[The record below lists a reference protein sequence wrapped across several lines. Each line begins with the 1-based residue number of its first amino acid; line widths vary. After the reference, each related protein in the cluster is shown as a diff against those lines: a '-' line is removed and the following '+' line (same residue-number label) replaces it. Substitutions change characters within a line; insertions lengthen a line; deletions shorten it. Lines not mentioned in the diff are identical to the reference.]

1 MGRPAARAH
10 AALRAGARPGGRA
23 LRQGR
28 MKPHHPTLRL
38 AARIASLL
46 FLLAVAVLLVHAAR
60 TVDWTQVRAAIAGYA
75 PHRLALAGVLTAA
88 SYALYCGYDVAAR
101 RYAEHDLRHRHILP
115 IVFVSYALSMNIG
128 AVLGGAGFRLR
139 LYTRSGL
146 SLGLITRIIFF
157 ATVTNWTGYL
167 LLAGVLFARRT
178 LALPPGWRLG
188 VDGLQVLGV
197 AMLGVVAAYLVACR
211 LMHGR
216 IFHVRGHHFRLP
228 SLHLALLQLAMSTG
242 NWMLMA
248 GIVHVLLPGGI
259 AYPEVLAVLLLGA
272 VAAAAVH
279 MPAGIGVLEAVF
291 VALLD
296 GRAPR
301 AEILAAVLTYRAFY
315 YLLPLA
321 VAMVVY
327 AGLEMRRHRQGGRR
341 TMHGDRA

>member
-1 MGRPAARAH
+1 MKPQH
-10 AALRAGARPGGRA
+10 PALRRV
-23 LRQGR
+23 
-28 MKPHHPTLRL
+28 
-38 AARIASLL
+38 ARIASLL
-46 FLLAVAVLLVHAAR
+46 FLGVVVVLLVHAAR
-60 TVDWTQVRAAIAGYA
+60 AVDWAQVRVAIAGYGRG
-75 PHRLALAGVLTAA
+75 RLALAGLITAA

-101 RYAEHDLRHRHILP
+101 RYAGHDLRRRHILP

-128 AVLGGAGFRLR
+128 AILGGAGFRLR

-146 SLGLITRIIFF
+146 SLALISRIIFF
-157 ATVTNWTGYL
+157 STVTNWTGYL

-197 AMLGVVAAYLVACR
+197 AMLCVLAAYLAACR
-211 LMHGR
+211 LSHGR
-216 IFHVRGHHFRLP
+216 IFHLRGHHFRLP
-228 SLHLALLQLAMSTG
+228 SLPLALLQVAMATG

-248 GIVHVLLPGGI
+248 AIVYVLLPGTVG
-259 AYPEVLAVLLLGA
+259 YPEVLAVLLLGA
-272 VAAAAVH
+272 VAASAVH

-296 GRAPR
+296 GRLPR

-321 VAMVVY
+321 VALLVY
-327 AGLEMRRHRQGGRR
+327 ALLETRRRHA
-341 TMHGDRA
+341 GDRRAMGGDRI

>member
-1 MGRPAARAH
+1 MKPRHP
-10 AALRAGARPGGRA
+10 A
-23 LRQGR
+23 LRQ
-28 MKPHHPTLRL
+28 

-46 FLLAVAVLLVHAAR
+46 FLAVVVVLLVHAAR
-60 TVDWTQVRAAIAGYA
+60 AVDWTQVRAAIAGYGGG
-75 PHRLALAGVLTAA
+75 RLALAGLLTAA
-88 SYALYCGYDVAAR
+88 SYLLYCGYDVAAR
-101 RYAEHDLRHRHILP
+101 RYAEHDLRRRHILP

-139 LYTRSGL
+139 LYARSGL

-157 ATVTNWTGYL
+157 STVTNWAGYL

-178 LALPPGWRLG
+178 IALPAGWRLG

-197 AMLGVVAAYLVACR
+197 AMLCALAAYLVACR
-211 LMHGR
+211 LTRGR
-216 IFHVRGHHFRLP
+216 VFHWRGHHFRLP
-228 SLHLALLQLAMSTG
+228 SLPLALLQVAMAAG

-248 GIVHVLLPGGI
+248 AIVFVLLPGAIG
-259 AYPEVLAVLLLGA
+259 YPEVLAVLLLGA

-291 VALLD
+291 AALLD
-296 GRAPR
+296 GRLPR

-321 VAMVVY
+321 VALVVY
-327 AGLEMRRHRQGGRR
+327 ASLEARRQRAGDPGAVQR
-341 TMHGDRA
+341 HG

>member
-1 MGRPAARAH
+1 MKSQHP
-10 AALRAGARPGGRA
+10 ALRR
-23 LRQGR
+23 
-28 MKPHHPTLRL
+28 

-46 FLLAVAVLLVHAAR
+46 FLCVVVVLLVHAAR
-60 TVDWTQVRAAIAGYA
+60 AVEWAQVRAAIAGYGGG
-75 PHRLALAGVLTAA
+75 RLALAGLLTAA

-101 RYAEHDLRHRHILP
+101 RYVEHDLRRRHILP
-115 IVFVSYALSMNIG
+115 IVFISYALSMNIG

-139 LYTRSGL
+139 LYARSGL

-157 ATVTNWTGYL
+157 STVTNWTGYL

-188 VDGLQVLGV
+188 VAGLQVLGV
-197 AMLGVVAAYLVACR
+197 AMLCALAAYLVACR
-211 LMHGR
+211 VAHGR
-216 IFHVRGHHFRLP
+216 IFHLRSHHFRLP
-228 SLHLALLQLAMSTG
+228 SLPLALLQVAMATG

-248 GIVHVLLPGGI
+248 AIVYVLLPG
-259 AYPEVLAVLLLGA
+259 AVPYPDVLAVLLLGA

-291 VALLD
+291 AALLD
-296 GRAPR
+296 GRLPR

-321 VAMVVY
+321 VALLVY
-327 AGLEMRRHRQGGRR
+327 ALLETRRRRPGGRR
-341 TMHGDRA
+341 AMHGDRA

>member
-1 MGRPAARAH
+1 MRPRH
-10 AALRAGARPGGRA
+10 PA
-23 LRQGR
+23 LRQ
-28 MKPHHPTLRL
+28 

-46 FLLAVAVLLVHAAR
+46 FLCVVVVLLVNAAR
-60 TVDWTQVRAAIAGYA
+60 AVDWAQVRAAIAGYGRG
-75 PHRLALAGVLTAA
+75 RLAVAGLFTAA
-88 SYALYCGYDVAAR
+88 SYLLYCGYDLAAR
-101 RYAEHDLRHRHILP
+101 RYAEHDLRRRHILP

-139 LYTRSGL
+139 LYARSGL

-157 ATVTNWTGYL
+157 STVTNWAGYL

-197 AMLGVVAAYLVACR
+197 GLLCLLAGYLVACR
-211 LMHGR
+211 VAHGR
-216 IFHVRGHHFRLP
+216 IFHLRGHHFRLP
-228 SLHLALLQLAMSTG
+228 SLPLALLQVAMAAG

-248 GIVHVLLPGGI
+248 AIVYVLLPGAVGY
-259 AYPEVLAVLLLGA
+259 AEVLAVLLLGA

-296 GRAPR
+296 GRLPR

-321 VAMVVY
+321 VALVVY
-327 AGLEMRRHRQGGRR
+327 AGLEGRR
-341 TMHGDRA
+341 QRGADRRTLRGDRA